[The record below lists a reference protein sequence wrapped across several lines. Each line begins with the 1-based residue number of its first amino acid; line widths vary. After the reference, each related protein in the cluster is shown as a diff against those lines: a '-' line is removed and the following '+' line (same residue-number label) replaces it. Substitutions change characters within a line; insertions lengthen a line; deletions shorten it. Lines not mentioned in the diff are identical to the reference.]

1 MATISVPL
9 SAELQERLDSLVAE
23 GVGSNRADVMR
34 RALESFAEE
43 EAINA
48 VLKAEREV
56 AAGRILRGDDA
67 RKILLGE

>member
-9 SAELQERLDSLVAE
+9 SSELQDRLDTLVAE
-23 GVGSNRADVMR
+23 GVGANRADVMR

-48 VLKAEREV
+48 VLRAESEV
-56 AAGRILRGDDA
+56 SRGKVLRGKA
-67 RKILLGE
+67 RTILLGK

>member
-9 SAELQERLDSLVAE
+9 SAELQERLDALVSGGA
-23 GVGSNRADVMR
+23 GSNRADVMR

-48 VLKAEREV
+48 VLKAERGPV
-56 AAGRILRGDDA
+56 LRGDL
-67 RKILLGE
+67 RQLLKKIK